1 MKYILL
7 MTFFLLLTSKFSYA
21 SSGEKH
27 HFPGIFIGATTTDS
41 ETEFS
46 YGLEYEYKFSKLWGA
61 GFVFETTD
69 DAHHGAGVDVTL
81 AAIYLHPWKEL
92 RIGAGFGQE
101 KVGSYTDHD
110 HHYHK
115 GYEEDVIRASLS
127 YDFHV
132 GGFGV
137 APTIAVD
144 FIDGETAT
152 IIGIAFIKAF

>member
-7 MTFFLLLTSKFSYA
+7 IAFVLLLISKFTYA
-21 SSGEKH
+21 FSGEKH
-27 HFPGIFIGATTTDS
+27 HYPGIFIGATTADS

-61 GFVFETTD
+61 GFVFEKTD
-69 DAHHGAGVDVTL
+69 DAHHGAGVDITL

-101 KVGSYTDHD
+101 KIGSYTDD
-110 HHYHK
+110 EHHFHK
-115 GYEEDVIRASLS
+115 GHKEDLVRASLS
-127 YDFHV
+127 YDFHI

-144 FIDGETAT
+144 FIDGETTT